1 MNGLTLR
8 FMIAERRRSLLGWT
22 TGTVVLVLLMAAV
35 YPSIRDTGDEL
46 DAYLESFPE
55 GFMEAFG
62 LAGASISSP
71 EGYLTSQLYSN
82 VYPIVLL
89 IMGIGAAA
97 WTIAGAERDG
107 TLEATLAAPVRRRS
121 VALERFLGV
130 AVLTL
135 IVTIISTLALAAISP
150 ALSLTTDLPWW
161 GIWAAGLT
169 MWAMVMLYTGVAFAV
184 GAATGRSGWAIAAA
198 SVAAVIGFLGQVL
211 AALADP
217 LEWMRVVSPWY
228 WFLEPNPLVNAP
240 TWLSLAMP
248 LGLTAVLVAI
258 GVWAFDRRDLA
269 V

>member
-1 MNGLTLR
+1 MTGLTMR
-8 FMIAERRRSLLGWT
+8 FMLAERRRSLIGWT
-22 TGTVVLVLLMAAV
+22 IGTVVLVLLMAAV
-35 YPSIRDTGDEL
+35 YPSIRDTGAEL

-62 LAGASISSP
+62 LAGASIASP

-89 IMGIGAAA
+89 IMGIGAAT

-107 TLEATLAAPVRRRS
+107 TLEATLAAPVRRVN
-121 VALERFLGV
+121 VALERFVAV

-135 IVTIISTLALAAISP
+135 IVTVVSTAALAAISP
-150 ALSLTTDLPWW
+150 VLGLTTDLPWW

-169 MWAMVMLYTGVAFAV
+169 MWALVLLYSAVAFAV

-198 SVAAVIGFLGQVL
+198 SVAAVVGFLGQVL
-211 AALADP
+211 AALAQP
-217 LEWMRVVSPWY
+217 LEWMRVISPWY
-228 WFLEPNPLVNAP
+228 WFLEPNPLVTAP
-240 TWLSLAMP
+240 GWLSLALP
-248 LGLTAVLVAI
+248 LVLTAVLVAV
-258 GVWAFDRRDLA
+258 GVWAFNRRDLS